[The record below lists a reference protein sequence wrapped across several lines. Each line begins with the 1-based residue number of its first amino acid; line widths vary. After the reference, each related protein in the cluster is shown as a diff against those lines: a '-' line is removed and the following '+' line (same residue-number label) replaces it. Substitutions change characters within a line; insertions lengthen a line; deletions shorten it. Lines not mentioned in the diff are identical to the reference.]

1 MNLLHELDQRLGSKT
16 DLVVAERLEDH
27 VSEQNP
33 VRVIEAFVESLDL
46 ARGGFRFP
54 KDDPLGRGR
63 PAYPPAALLKLYLYG
78 YLHGIRS
85 SRRLEAK
92 CRRNLEV
99 LWLVQ
104 KLAPDFKTIADFRRD
119 NRAAFKNL
127 LREFT
132 ALCQGLELFGGEL
145 LAVDGIKLKAPNHP
159 DRHTS
164 QRKLRRQLETL
175 EQQIEGYLRALDE
188 ADATEA
194 GVAPPAP
201 KALPTT
207 AQVREKL
214 AALRQSQAACRQQL
228 DSLMT
233 TGQKQVSLTDPD
245 SRAMSR
251 GGVNVV
257 GYNVQVVVD
266 AKHKLLVESAATNA
280 VNDLGQLAPM
290 TLAAQAALAQ
300 ARVDVAARAPAAAAR
315 PQPPAA
321 KVVADTGYYKSQDI
335 KACQDAG
342 VEPYVARSHNSQSE
356 HQGLYG
362 KSDFHYDAAADTYRC
377 PAGATLKRRRTV
389 DRGDKIEWEY
399 GAPAACALCAQ
410 KRRCTPGRYRT
421 LTRWEH
427 EQRLER
433 MDEQIARE
441 PAVLAQRKALVEH
454 PLGTIKAR
462 ILAGGFLVRGLEKV
476 GAEVS
481 LAHWAYNFKRVVNI
495 VGVPALLAALG

>member
-1 MNLLHELDQRLGSKT
+1 MNWISGWDRKQTLLLP
-16 DLVVAERLEDH
+16 ERLEDY

-33 VRVIEAFVESLDL
+33 VRVIDAFVESLDL
-46 ARGGFRFP
+46 AREGFRLP

-78 YLHGIRS
+78 YIHGIRS
-85 SRRLEAK
+85 SRRLEAE

-104 KLAPDFKTIADFRRD
+104 KLAPDFKTIADFRKD

-145 LAVDGIKLKAPNHP
+145 LAVDGIKLKASNHP
-159 DRHTS
+159 GRNTS
-164 QRKLRRQLETL
+164 QRKLRRQLEAL
-175 EQQIEGYLRALDE
+175 EQQIEGYLRTLDE
-188 ADATEA
+188 ADAAEA
-194 GVAPPAP
+194 DAASPTP
-201 KALPTT
+201 KALPTVT
-207 AQVREKL
+207 ELREKL
-214 AALRQSQAACRQQL
+214 AGLRQSQAACRQQL
-228 DSLMT
+228 HSLVV
-233 TGQKQVSLTDPD
+233 TGQSQVSLTDPD

-251 GGVNVV
+251 GGASVV

-290 TLAAQAALAQ
+290 TLAAQATLAQ
-300 ARVDVAARAPAAAAR
+300 ARADIAATGAASAN
-315 PQPPAA
+315 PPAT

-335 KACQDAG
+335 KDCQDAG

-362 KSDFHYDAAADTYRC
+362 KADFHYAAAADTYRC
-377 PAGATLKRRRTV
+377 PAGATLKRRRTS

-399 GAPAACALCAQ
+399 GAPTICMRCDQ
-410 KRRCTPGRYRT
+410 KHLCTPGRYRT

-427 EQRLER
+427 EERLER
-433 MDEQIARE
+433 MDERLARE
-441 PAVLAQRKALVEH
+441 PAVLARRKALVEH
-454 PLGTIKAR
+454 PLGTIKTR
-462 ILAGGFLVRGLEKV
+462 ILSGGFLVRGLEKV

-481 LAHWAYNFKRVVNI
+481 LAHWAYNFKRVVNL
-495 VGVPALLAALG
+495 VGVPALLAALS